1 MRSMHG
7 GRNAARGDIGRGWCH
22 TWPRACRCT
31 LVSLFAIL
39 VLSVCA
45 ASAQQRRPETIKSDG
60 GRTLLYVY
68 RPQTVVGILNLDVPF
83 MHLDGKRLTR
93 IRIGGHLAVPVSAG
107 RHRLA
112 TTESLLG
119 NDTGKTRGETAITVP
134 GGLTVYLRYT
144 ESFKTMTPVVLPKGV
159 FLESTGDYRF
169 VAVPES
175 EALAELAKTTPLE
188 LEK

>member
-1 MRSMHG
+1 MKSMHG
-7 GRNAARGDIGRGWCH
+7 E
-22 TWPRACRCT
+22 WPRAWRFT
-31 LVSLFAIL
+31 LLSLFAIL

-68 RPQTVVGILNLDVPF
+68 RPNTFVGILNFDVPF
-83 MHLDGKRLTR
+83 MHLDGRRLTR
-93 IRIGGHLAVPVSAG
+93 IRIGGHLVVPVSAG
-107 RHRLA
+107 RHRLT

-119 NDTGKTRGETAITVP
+119 NDTGKIRGEAAITVP

-144 ESFKTMTPVVLPKGV
+144 ESFKSITPIVLPKGV
-159 FLESTGDYRF
+159 VVESTIDYRF
-169 VAVPES
+169 AAVPET
-175 EALAELAKTTPLE
+175 EAQAELAKTTPLE